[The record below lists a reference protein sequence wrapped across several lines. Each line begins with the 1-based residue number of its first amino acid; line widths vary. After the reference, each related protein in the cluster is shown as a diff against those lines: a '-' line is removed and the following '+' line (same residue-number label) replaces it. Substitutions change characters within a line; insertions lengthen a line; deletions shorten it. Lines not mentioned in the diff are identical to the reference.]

1 MPAKLANITTEQSDE
16 DNLVL
21 ALSHLRHLRA
31 QSKVWSKLSQ
41 DTAVADDFWY
51 AMECLDDAVEKLD
64 IARDRLQ
71 DEREDVE
78 RREQDESDRQ
88 DYCLAVGSR

>member
-1 MPAKLANITTEQSDE
+1 MPVKLANHKTAQTDE

-21 ALSHLRHLRA
+21 ALSHLRHLRD
-31 QSKVWSKLSQ
+31 QTKIWSNLAQ

-64 IARDRLQ
+64 TARDRLQ
-71 DEREDVE
+71 DEREEAEFWQD
-78 RREQDESDRQ
+78 RRAQRAEFN
-88 DYCLAVGSR
+88 GSR